1 MHFKKLFA
9 PRILDRGYY
18 YFIDNAVTGPKDKDG
33 IITAKAEGTTMY
45 DVTIEHDGTDIID
58 WNATVPMP
66 KDETTVNIWQQ

>member
-9 PRILDRGYY
+9 PHILDRGYY
-18 YFIDNAVTGPKDKDG
+18 YFIDNAVTGLKDKDG
-33 IITAKAEGTTMY
+33 IITAKVEGTTMY

-58 WNATVPMP
+58 WNAAVPMP